1 MQFAAVLL
9 AVVLALPTALAAGS
23 GGEMVRVGLAYGS
36 GALVNANLENNTG
49 YGSGYR
55 MGYFD
60 DDLDF
65 VELAWTDEDETQITM
80 VKTQNTWV
88 NGTSYS
94 NSDNGGDVI
103 GCYHVLVE
111 SGYRS
116 YEQAAADAQEYR
128 DGFVAWID
136 GDYQVRA
143 GSYTSRQEAED
154 AAQSLGGTVAGTS
167 SYAVN
172 VTRTGTAEIL
182 FQFDGGDDLALG
194 VMPDVTGADT
204 VRTWF
209 KGYRYYGGFRYER
222 IGGGDLTVVNIVDL
236 ETYIKGVVPYEMSSS
251 WPLEALKVQ
260 AVCAR
265 SYAYINIHSGK
276 HTSYHFDVCN
286 TTDCQAY
293 YGAGTKSSSYQA
305 TERTDQAVDE
315 TAGEYAWYD
324 GQVIEAF
331 YSSSHGGASESVYNV
346 WGTSLERYPYLC
358 GVEDPYE
365 ADMASKNSYSSW
377 TVSYSSSELAQRLQN
392 YGYNTS
398 SGIASLT
405 LTYSDLGNVIQ
416 VRVNYNNGE
425 SNTIKPSSTYGI
437 RTSFGVHSIRFT
449 VNGQG
454 ASSGS
459 SSGSAGGGGI
469 AVNGSSSLGSQDSYT
484 VISGSGTQ
492 SQVSLDGLYAISGSG
507 SIAPAGD
514 GTSSGGSGT
523 GTPSGTQ
530 VTVSG
535 SSYTFQG
542 SGYGNQLGL
551 SQYGAWAMAERGFSY
566 DEIIEFYYPG
576 TYVR

>member
-9 AVVLALPTALAAGS
+9 AVVLALPTVLAAGS

-116 YEQAAADAQEYR
+116 YEHAAADAQEYR

-136 GDYQVRA
+136 GNYQVRA

-154 AAQSLGGTVAGTS
+154 AAQSLGGTVTGTS

-182 FQFDGGDDLALG
+182 FQFDGGDELALG
-194 VMPDVTGADT
+194 VMPDVTGADA

-293 YGAGTKSSSYQA
+293 YGAGTNSSSYQA

-346 WGTSLERYPYLC
+346 WGSSLEPVPLP
-358 GVEDPYE
+358 VP
-365 ADMASKNSYSSW
+365 AW
-377 TVSYSSSELAQRLQN
+377 
-392 YGYNTS
+392 
-398 SGIASLT
+398 
-405 LTYSDLGNVIQ
+405 
-416 VRVNYNNGE
+416 
-425 SNTIKPSSTYGI
+425 
-437 RTSFGVHSIRFT
+437 RTPTRRT
-449 VNGQG
+449 
-454 ASSGS
+454 
-459 SSGSAGGGGI
+459 
-469 AVNGSSSLGSQDSYT
+469 
-484 VISGSGTQ
+484 
-492 SQVSLDGLYAISGSG
+492 
-507 SIAPAGD
+507 
-514 GTSSGGSGT
+514 
-523 GTPSGTQ
+523 
-530 VTVSG
+530 
-535 SSYTFQG
+535 
-542 SGYGNQLGL
+542 
-551 SQYGAWAMAERGFSY
+551 
-566 DEIIEFYYPG
+566 
-576 TYVR
+576 

>member
-9 AVVLALPTALAAGS
+9 AVVLALPTVLAAGS

-60 DDLDF
+60 DGLDF
-65 VELAWTDEDETQITM
+65 VELARTDEDETQITM

-182 FQFDGGDDLALG
+182 FQFDGGDALALG

-209 KGYRYYGGFRYER
+209 KGYRYCGGFRYER

-236 ETYIKGVVPYEMSSS
+236 ETYIKGVVPYEMSNS

-293 YGAGTKSSSYQA
+293 YGAGTNSSSYQA
-305 TERTDQAVDE
+305 NERTDQAVDE
-315 TAGEYAWYD
+315 TAGKYAWYD

-346 WGTSLERYPYLC
+346 WGSSLEQYPYLC

-365 ADMASKNSYSSW
+365 ADMASQNSYSSW
-377 TVSYSSSELAQRLQN
+377 TVSYTSSELAQRLQAR
-392 YGYNTS
+392 GYNAS

-416 VRVNYNNGE
+416 VRVTYGNGE
-425 SNTIKPSSTYGI
+425 SNDLKPTSI
-437 RTSFGVHSIRFT
+437 RSVFGVSSIRFT
-449 VNGQG
+449 VNGQSV
-454 ASSGS
+454 SSGAGT
-459 SSGSAGGGGI
+459 SGSGGGLT
-469 AVNGSSSLGSQDSYT
+469 ANGSASLDSQGTYT
-484 VISGSGTQ
+484 VISGSGSL
-492 SQVSLDGLYAISGSG
+492 SQAGLDGLYAISGSG
-507 SIAPAGD
+507 SVTPAEDAASG
-514 GTSSGGSGT
+514 GGSGT
-523 GTPSGTQ
+523 DTPAGTQ

-535 SSYTFQG
+535 SSYIFQG
-542 SGYGNQLGL
+542 SGNGHQLGL
-551 SQYGAWAMAERGFSY
+551 SQYGARAMAERGFTY